1 MRKPF
6 FLVGQLL
13 LCLTLLT
20 EVAEASPIRSLEEAA
35 EVSQVLSFQPPA
47 DVISGSYVLS
57 EDGLLATAHENS
69 VELFN
74 TDGTLLKQWVG
85 LFARD
90 LIFVGNRLYANL
102 YLNNDPS
109 IVFRWAR
116 LDPSRDTPE
125 NLGIDGARAVLPVCD
140 PPHWITAESDYFRLP
155 DGTLERATA
164 TYTVRWIMRGSE
176 CRLAFNT
183 RQSAHLFVLG
193 PSGKAIKS
201 WHFGEDFFKIF
212 PGEKPY
218 IWSIVPVGE
227 SWVVL
232 PGGFVMDPDHP
243 TRLKQPILTEPVED
257 DRPVAGDDWFAIR
270 LRNSGWQICDTQLS
284 CRPAPLQVPER
295 SFALSARPSMNNSI
309 GPLYCVERGPRYEA
323 SGRFKG
329 ILLQCFHLKSGQEW
343 KFGRE
348 LGPSEVLWDGTAAPL
363 DDETFLVG
371 LPVRIYRMRGRNEFL
386 GQGGYYGPWFS
397 GGYGR
402 FAFFMGDESL
412 TIGEV
417 TRRGLMIFGVIPVI
431 RHRLEEEWTIVGI
444 HSSGNVIA
452 VRPLYPRSRSSVT
465 PPYGLSVQFFLRSGA
480 RPGKNFVQHFP
491 AGMRVWIEPNT
502 ATYSAIAE
510 RRTGPFIDWRDR
522 LWLMGI
528 RDDKVLVAL
537 ALDLNSGRWVASV
550 PIGKTSPIVE
560 MFLMNGRIL
569 PRLFAFVTAEY
580 EVSQEEQRWPTL
592 FRPIPKTRTLAVF
605 FDDSL
610 EIRDFFG
617 NLLKRYSCRKLCEG
631 LRSLYFTVP
640 QNWYLETKTGLY
652 RVRFRE

>member
-1 MRKPF
+1 
-6 FLVGQLL
+6 
-13 LCLTLLT
+13 
-20 EVAEASPIRSLEEAA
+20 
-35 EVSQVLSFQPPA
+35 
-47 DVISGSYVLS
+47 
-57 EDGLLATAHENS
+57 
-69 VELFN
+69 
-74 TDGTLLKQWVG
+74 
-85 LFARD
+85 
-90 LIFVGNRLYANL
+90 
-102 YLNNDPS
+102 
-109 IVFRWAR
+109 
-116 LDPSRDTPE
+116 
-125 NLGIDGARAVLPVCD
+125 
-140 PPHWITAESDYFRLP
+140 
-155 DGTLERATA
+155 
-164 TYTVRWIMRGSE
+164 
-176 CRLAFNT
+176 
-183 RQSAHLFVLG
+183 
-193 PSGKAIKS
+193 
-201 WHFGEDFFKIF
+201 
-212 PGEKPY
+212 
-218 IWSIVPVGE
+218 
-227 SWVVL
+227 
-232 PGGFVMDPDHP
+232 
-243 TRLKQPILTEPVED
+243 
-257 DRPVAGDDWFAIR
+257 
-270 LRNSGWQICDTQLS
+270 
-284 CRPAPLQVPER
+284 
-295 SFALSARPSMNNSI
+295 
-309 GPLYCVERGPRYEA
+309 
-323 SGRFKG
+323 
-329 ILLQCFHLKSGQEW
+329 
-343 KFGRE
+343 
-348 LGPSEVLWDGTAAPL
+348 
-363 DDETFLVG
+363 
-371 LPVRIYRMRGRNEFL
+371 
-386 GQGGYYGPWFS
+386 
-397 GGYGR
+397 
-402 FAFFMGDESL
+402 MGDESL

-652 RVRFRE
+652 RVRFKK